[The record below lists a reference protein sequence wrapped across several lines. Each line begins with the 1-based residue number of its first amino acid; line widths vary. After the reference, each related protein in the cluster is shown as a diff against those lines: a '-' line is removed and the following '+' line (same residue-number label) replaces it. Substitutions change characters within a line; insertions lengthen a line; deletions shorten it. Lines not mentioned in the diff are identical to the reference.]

1 MKQYGLIQ
9 TVCLAAV
16 ALGVA
21 ACSQDELLTSTE
33 GVEGAAVTF
42 TATGITMPQVETRAT
57 TDGTWE
63 DTQSVGIRISGTTK
77 EYTVTPNAADPT
89 KATLSVA
96 EGSTSFY
103 WTSATETKNVEAWYP
118 YTDGQTT
125 MPNVVVQ
132 QNQSVEANYVASD
145 LLSAAQPVTYGDT
158 DLQFIHRTAK
168 ITLNL
173 SAAEEGV
180 LDNAKVMLCN
190 LSTANGNPSDIRC
203 LNTSAGGSY
212 TYQALVPPQTFA
224 ANTEFFK
231 IILGNGHVHAY
242 YPTAAVEFKEGC
254 QYLFDV
260 EVSDLRLIVTPSGE
274 MPWTSG
280 NSGTGT
286 LKRVNLS
293 DGDYYLESGSLRSYH
308 VGTEAGLR
316 AWAEHVNAGNW
327 WTNCT
332 LMNDIN
338 LTPNEDGSSNWP
350 LVGDLTTAA
359 YRYRGTFDGAGHQ
372 VDYIT
377 MKTGTEYQ
385 KNLGFICNVVDGGTV
400 KNLTIGRNSTFVA
413 SDCEGTGS
421 VVGGLF
427 EDGRIINCH
436 SYASVTGHRFI
447 GGIVGRIG
455 YVRDDKGNLV
465 AGCSFSGTISYDRG
479 SRYYDK
485 YVGGIVGYTYCS
497 QTTDNGDNILNSVHV
512 VGCYNAGSINVATE
526 ESDDGIGGLAG
537 SMTTF
542 YYGRLVYTGCY
553 STDALSSAG
562 TTGRV
567 GGLIGEVFDTAT
579 PTATIGIPSLSACYW
594 SNHSG
599 VGVGHGSSSLAE
611 SNIGFVDNN
620 NTDWATATVNMN
632 AAIKEWNA
640 THDNLCPYHYVQT
653 NGENQPPTL
662 VEGAPN

>member
-158 DLQFIHRTAK
+158 DLQFTHRTAK

-173 SAAEEGV
+173 SAAEEGI

-212 TYQALVPPQTFA
+212 TYQALVSPQTFA

-231 IILGNGHVHAY
+231 LLFADGMVDNY
-242 YPTAAVEFKEGC
+242 TPNTDLEFKGGY
-254 QYLFDV
+254 QYDFNITLVDKK
-260 EVSDLRLIVTPSGE
+260 LIVSPPNVI
-274 MPWTSG
+274 PWLSG
-280 NSGTGT
+280 NTGSGNIY
-286 LKRVNLS
+286 KYNLAN
-293 DGDYYLESGSLRSYH
+293 GDYYLSGQKSGGFRHYF
-308 VGTEAGLR
+308 VGTEAGLK
-316 AWAEHVNAGNW
+316 AWAEYVNDGNIN
-327 WTNCT
+327 TNCT
-332 LMNDIN
+332 LLKDIDLKIN
-338 LTPNEDGSSNWP
+338 SDGSNNWLP
-350 LVGDLTTAA
+350 IGDRQNPYT
-359 YRYRGTFDGAGHQ
+359 GTFDGAGHKIDNIIFKSNDLYAQ
-372 VDYIT
+372 AGLFSWSSGI
-377 MKTGTEYQ
+377 
-385 KNLGFICNVVDGGTV
+385 I
-400 KNLTIGRNSTFVA
+400 KNLTIGENSNFEVTH
-413 SDCEGTGS
+413 DYCTMGS
-421 VVGGLF
+421 IVSSMGEIDTHGQ
-427 EDGRIINCH
+427 IINCH
-436 SYASVTGHRFI
+436 SKATLKSTSLYSPI
-447 GGIVGRIG
+447 GGIVG
-455 YVRDDKGNLV
+455 V
-465 AGCSFSGTISYDRG
+465 ASTYQNYSHLLIGCSFSGNIIG
-479 SRYYDK
+479 SSSSHN
-485 YVGGIVGYTYCS
+485 VGGIVG
-497 QTTDNGDNILNSVHV
+497 QAGDNQTVDHGNDLLYSLYMI
-512 VGCYNAGSINVATE
+512 
-526 ESDDGIGGLAG
+526 
-537 SMTTF
+537 
-542 YYGRLVYTGCY
+542 GCY
-553 STDALSSAG
+553 STGKINISSDQYSSLGGIVGLSTCHG
-562 TTGRV
+562 YGRV
-567 GGLIGEVFDTAT
+567 AYLGCYSTAEGLSDSNVGNLGGLIGEKYTQKEGT
-579 PTATIGIPSLSACYW
+579 QHYLSSCYW
-594 SNHSG
+594 SNYTGNS
-599 VGVGHGSSSLAE
+599 VGLLQGSSADQ
-611 SNIGFVDNN
+611 NTAFVDGENIN
-620 NTDWATATVNMN
+620 WATATANMN
-632 AAIKEWNA
+632 AAIKEWNNEY
-640 THDNLCPYHYVQT
+640 DNLCTYHYVQT
-653 NGENQPPTL
+653 AGADQPPTL

>member
-118 YTDGQTT
+118 YTDGQST

-158 DLQFIHRTAK
+158 DLQFTHRTAK

-224 ANTEFFK
+224 AKTEFFK
-231 IILGNGHVHAY
+231 IILGNGDVHAY
-242 YPTAAVEFKEGC
+242 TPTAAVEFKEGC

-260 EVSDLRLIVTPSGE
+260 EVSDMRLIVTPSGE

-316 AWAEHVNAGNW
+316 AWAEYVEAGNANA
-327 WTNCT
+327 NCT
-332 LMNDIN
+332 LLNDIN
-338 LTPNEDGSSNWP
+338 LTKNTDGSNNWP
-350 LVGDLTTAA
+350 QIYIKYT
-359 YRYRGTFDGAGHQ
+359 GTFDGAGHQ
-372 VDYIT
+372 IDNIT
-377 MKTGTEYQ
+377 LNKKDTQYELSAFIIWSSGTI
-385 KNLGFICNVVDGGTV
+385 KNLSIGENSVFSAWQHGLASIVGRLEEGG
-400 KNLTIGRNSTFVA
+400 K
-413 SDCEGTGS
+413 
-421 VVGGLF
+421 
-427 EDGRIINCH
+427 IINCH
-436 SYASVTGHRFI
+436 SKASLYGINSWT
-447 GGIVGRIG
+447 GGIVGIVDPSVSALG
-455 YVRDDKGNLV
+455 CHIV
-465 AGCSFSGTISYDRG
+465 GCSFSGNIDMEGDR
-479 SRYYDK
+479 SSF
-485 YVGGIVGYTYCS
+485 YVGGIAGSTYCEQNGS
-497 QTTDNGDNILNSVHV
+497 VGDNHLYAMNMI
-512 VGCYNAGSINVATE
+512 GCYNIGKISVKGSYVIV
-526 ESDDGIGGLAG
+526 GGLVG
-537 SMTTF
+537 RSRIVPSG
-542 YYGRLVYTGCY
+542 YGTYIGCY
-553 STDALSSAG
+553 STEGMTSVE
-562 TTGRV
+562 GRDYV
-567 GGLIGEVFDTAT
+567 GGLMGYMWMGSA
-579 PTATIGIPSLSACYW
+579 AHYLSSCYW
-594 SNHSG
+594 SNYTG
-599 VGVGHGSSSLAE
+599 NGVGHLEEGSTDNSSM
-611 SNIGFVDNN
+611 GFVDNATIN
-620 NTDWATATVNMN
+620 WTTATTNMN

-640 THDNLCPYHYVQT
+640 KSGNMCQWHYEQK
-653 NGENQPPTL
+653 NGENEPPIL
-662 VEGAPN
+662 VDGVPN

>member
-21 ACSQDELLTSTE
+21 ACSQDELLTSNE

-77 EYTVTPNAADPT
+77 EYAVTPNSADPT

-96 EGSTSFY
+96 EGSTSFH

-145 LLSAAQPVTYGDT
+145 LLSAAQTVTYGDT
-158 DLQFIHRTAK
+158 DLQFTHRTAK
-168 ITLNL
+168 ITLNI
-173 SAAEEGV
+173 SAAEEGI

-190 LSTANGNPSDIRC
+190 LSTANGNPSSIRC

-212 TYQALVPPQTFA
+212 TYQALVSPQTFA

-231 IILGNGHVHAY
+231 LLFADGRVDNYTPNTDLEFNG
-242 YPTAAVEFKEGC
+242 GC

-316 AWAEHVNAGNW
+316 AWAEYVKEGNANA
-327 WTNCT
+327 NCT
-332 LMNDIN
+332 LLNDIS
-338 LTPNEDGSSNWP
+338 LTKNADGSNNWP
-350 LVGDLTTAA
+350 EIYNYT
-359 YRYRGTFDGAGHQ
+359 GTFDGAGHQ
-372 VDYIT
+372 IDNIT
-377 MKTGTEYQ
+377 LNKKDTQRELSGFIVRSTGTI
-385 KNLGFICNVVDGGTV
+385 KNLSIGENSVFSASGNGVGSIVSRLEEGG
-400 KNLTIGRNSTFVA
+400 K
-413 SDCEGTGS
+413 
-421 VVGGLF
+421 
-427 EDGRIINCH
+427 IINCH
-436 SYASVTGHRFI
+436 SKASLYGINSFT
-447 GGIVGRIG
+447 GGIVGIVYARVSALGCHI
-455 YVRDDKGNLV
+455 V
-465 AGCSFSGTISYDRG
+465 GCSFSGNIDMEGESN
-479 SRYYDK
+479 SF
-485 YVGGIVGYTYCS
+485 YVGGIAGSTYCEQNGS
-497 QTTDNGDNILNSVHV
+497 VGDNHLYAINMI
-512 VGCYNAGSINVATE
+512 GCYNIGKISVKGYNV
-526 ESDDGIGGLAG
+526 IVGGLVG
-537 SMTTF
+537 RSRIVPSG
-542 YYGRLVYTGCY
+542 YGTYIGCY
-553 STDALSSAG
+553 STEGMTSVEG
-562 TTGRV
+562 TDYV
-567 GGLIGEVFDTAT
+567 GGLMGYMWIGSA
-579 PTATIGIPSLSACYW
+579 AHYLSSCYW
-594 SNHSG
+594 SNFTGNG
-599 VGVGHGSSSLAE
+599 VGYLEGGSTDNSSM
-611 SNIGFVDNN
+611 GFVDNATIN
-620 NTDWATATVNMN
+620 WTTATTNMN

-640 THDNLCPYHYVQT
+640 KSGNMCQWHYEQK
-653 NGENQPPTL
+653 NGENEPPIL
-662 VEGAPN
+662 VDGVPQ

>member
-21 ACSQDELLTSTE
+21 ACSQDELSSLTGGAE
-33 GVEGAAVTF
+33 GTPVTF
-42 TATGITMPQVETRAT
+42 TATGIAMPQVETRST
-57 TDGTWE
+57 MDGTWE
-63 DTQSVGIRISGTTK
+63 ADMTVGVMIGSEVK
-77 EYTVTPNAADPT
+77 EYAVTPNADDPKT
-89 KATLSVA
+89 ATLAAAAGVEPFVWA
-96 EGSTSFY
+96 N
-103 WTSATETKNVEAWYP
+103 ATEKKSVSAWYP

-224 ANTEFFK
+224 AKTEFFK
-231 IILGNGHVHAY
+231 IILGNGDVHAY
-242 YPTAAVEFKEGC
+242 TPTAAVEFKEGC

-316 AWAEHVNAGNW
+316 AWAEYVKEGNANA
-327 WTNCT
+327 NCT

-338 LTPNEDGSSNWP
+338 LTKNTDGSNNWP
-350 LVGDLTTAA
+350 QIYNYT
-359 YRYRGTFDGAGHQ
+359 GTFDGVGHQ
-372 VDYIT
+372 IDNIT
-377 MKTGTEYQ
+377 LKIETQYEPSGFLIRSSGTI
-385 KNLGFICNVVDGGTV
+385 KNLSIGENSVFSASGNGVGSIVGRLEGGG
-400 KNLTIGRNSTFVA
+400 K
-413 SDCEGTGS
+413 
-421 VVGGLF
+421 
-427 EDGRIINCH
+427 IINCH
-436 SYASVTGHRFI
+436 SKASLYGINSWI
-447 GGIVGRIG
+447 GGIVGTVYPRVSGLGCHI
-455 YVRDDKGNLV
+455 V
-465 AGCSFSGTISYDRG
+465 GCSFSGNIDMEGDR
-479 SRYYDK
+479 SSF
-485 YVGGIVGYTYCS
+485 YVGGIAGSTYCEQNGS
-497 QTTDNGDNILNSVHV
+497 VGDNHLYAMNMI
-512 VGCYNAGSINVATE
+512 GCYNIGKISVKGSYVMV
-526 ESDDGIGGLAG
+526 GGLVG
-537 SMTTF
+537 MSRIVPSG
-542 YYGRLVYTGCY
+542 YGTYIGCY
-553 STDALSSAG
+553 STEGMTSVE
-562 TTGRV
+562 GRDYV
-567 GGLIGEVFDTAT
+567 GGLMGYMWMGSA
-579 PTATIGIPSLSACYW
+579 AHYLSSCYW
-594 SNHSG
+594 SNYTG
-599 VGVGHGSSSLAE
+599 NGVGHLEGGSTDNSSM
-611 SNIGFVDNN
+611 GFVDNATIN
-620 NTDWATATVNMN
+620 WTTATTNMN

-640 THDNLCPYHYVQT
+640 KSGNMCQWHYEQK
-653 NGENQPPTL
+653 NGENEPPIL
-662 VEGAPN
+662 VDGVPQ

>member
-21 ACSQDELLTSTE
+21 ACSQDELLTSNE

-77 EYTVTPNAADPT
+77 EYAVTPNSADPT

-103 WTSATETKNVEAWYP
+103 WTSVTETKNVEAWYP

-145 LLSAAQPVTYGDT
+145 LLSAAQTVTYGDT
-158 DLQFIHRTAK
+158 DLQFTHRTAK
-168 ITLNL
+168 ITLNI
-173 SAAEEGV
+173 SAAEEGI

-190 LSTANGNPSDIRC
+190 LSTANGNPSSIRC

-212 TYQALVPPQTFA
+212 TYQALVSPQTFA

-231 IILGNGHVHAY
+231 LLFADGRVDNYTPNTDLEFNGGY
-242 YPTAAVEFKEGC
+242 

-316 AWAEHVNAGNW
+316 AWAEYVKKGNANA
-327 WTNCT
+327 NCT
-332 LMNDIN
+332 LLNDIN
-338 LTPNEDGSSNWP
+338 LTKNADGSNNWP
-350 LVGDLTTAA
+350 EIYNYT
-359 YRYRGTFDGAGHQ
+359 GTFDGAGHQ
-372 VDYIT
+372 IDNIT
-377 MKTGTEYQ
+377 LNKKDTQRELSGFIVRSTGTI
-385 KNLGFICNVVDGGTV
+385 KNLSIGENSVFSASGNGVGSIVSRLEEGG
-400 KNLTIGRNSTFVA
+400 K
-413 SDCEGTGS
+413 
-421 VVGGLF
+421 
-427 EDGRIINCH
+427 IINCH
-436 SYASVTGHRFI
+436 SKASLYGINSYT
-447 GGIVGRIG
+447 GGIVGIVYASVSALG
-455 YVRDDKGNLV
+455 CHIV
-465 AGCSFSGTISYDRG
+465 GCSFSGNIDMEGESN
-479 SRYYDK
+479 SF
-485 YVGGIVGYTYCS
+485 YVGGIAGSTYCEQNGS
-497 QTTDNGDNILNSVHV
+497 VGDNHLYAINMI
-512 VGCYNAGSINVATE
+512 GCYNIGKISVKGYNV
-526 ESDDGIGGLAG
+526 IVGGLVG
-537 SMTTF
+537 RSRIVPSG
-542 YYGRLVYTGCY
+542 YGTYIGCY
-553 STDALSSAG
+553 STEGMTSVEG
-562 TTGRV
+562 TDFV
-567 GGLIGEVFDTAT
+567 GGLMGYMWIGSA
-579 PTATIGIPSLSACYW
+579 AHYLSSCYW
-594 SNHSG
+594 SNFTGNG
-599 VGVGHGSSSLAE
+599 VGDLVGGSTDNSSM
-611 SNIGFVDNN
+611 GFVDNATIN
-620 NTDWATATVNMN
+620 WTTATTNMN

-640 THDNLCPYHYVQT
+640 KSGNMCQWHYEQK
-653 NGENQPPTL
+653 NGENEPPIL
-662 VEGAPN
+662 VDGVPQ

>member
-21 ACSQDELLTSTE
+21 ACSQDELLTSNE

-77 EYTVTPNAADPT
+77 EYAVTPNSADPT

-145 LLSAAQPVTYGDT
+145 LLSAAQTVTYGDT
-158 DLQFIHRTAK
+158 DLQFTHRTAK
-168 ITLNL
+168 ITLNI
-173 SAAEEGV
+173 SAAEEGI

-190 LSTANGNPSDIRC
+190 LSTANGNPSSIRC

-212 TYQALVPPQTFA
+212 TYQALVSPQTFA

-231 IILGNGHVHAY
+231 LLFADGRVDNYTPNTDLEFNG
-242 YPTAAVEFKEGC
+242 GC

-316 AWAEHVNAGNW
+316 AWAEYVKEGNANA
-327 WTNCT
+327 NCT
-332 LMNDIN
+332 LLNDIN
-338 LTPNEDGSSNWP
+338 LTKNADGSNNWP
-350 LVGDLTTAA
+350 EIYNYT
-359 YRYRGTFDGAGHQ
+359 GTFDGAGHQ
-372 VDYIT
+372 IDNIT
-377 MKTGTEYQ
+377 LNKKDTQRELSGFIVRSTGTI
-385 KNLGFICNVVDGGTV
+385 KNLSIGENSVFSASGNGVGSIVSRLEEGG
-400 KNLTIGRNSTFVA
+400 K
-413 SDCEGTGS
+413 
-421 VVGGLF
+421 
-427 EDGRIINCH
+427 IINCH
-436 SYASVTGHRFI
+436 SKASLYGINSFT
-447 GGIVGRIG
+447 GGIVGIVYARVSALGCHI
-455 YVRDDKGNLV
+455 V
-465 AGCSFSGTISYDRG
+465 GCSFSGNIDMEGESN
-479 SRYYDK
+479 SF
-485 YVGGIVGYTYCS
+485 YVGGIAGSTYCEQNGS
-497 QTTDNGDNILNSVHV
+497 VGDNHLYAINMI
-512 VGCYNAGSINVATE
+512 GCYNIGKISVKGYNV
-526 ESDDGIGGLAG
+526 IVGGLVG
-537 SMTTF
+537 RSRIVPSG
-542 YYGRLVYTGCY
+542 YGTYIGCY
-553 STDALSSAG
+553 STEGMTSVEG
-562 TTGRV
+562 TDFV
-567 GGLIGEVFDTAT
+567 GGLMGYMWIGSA
-579 PTATIGIPSLSACYW
+579 AHYLSSCYW
-594 SNHSG
+594 SNFTGNG
-599 VGVGHGSSSLAE
+599 VGDLVGGSTDNSSM
-611 SNIGFVDNN
+611 GFVDNATIN
-620 NTDWATATVNMN
+620 WTTATTNMN

-640 THDNLCPYHYVQT
+640 KSGNMCQWHYEQK
-653 NGENQPPTL
+653 NGENEPPIL
-662 VEGAPN
+662 VDGVPQ

>member
-21 ACSQDELLTSTE
+21 ACSQDELLTSNE

-158 DLQFIHRTAK
+158 DLQFTHRTAK

-173 SAAEEGV
+173 SAAEEGI

-190 LSTANGNPSDIRC
+190 LSTANGNPSNIRC

-316 AWAEHVNAGNW
+316 AWAEYVKAGNANA
-327 WTNCT
+327 NCT
-332 LMNDIN
+332 LLNDIN
-338 LTPNEDGSSNWP
+338 LTKNADGSNNWP
-350 LVGDLTTAA
+350 EIYNYT
-359 YRYRGTFDGAGHQ
+359 GTFDGAGHQ
-372 VDYIT
+372 IDNIT
-377 MKTGTEYQ
+377 LNKKETQYERSGFITISAGTI
-385 KNLGFICNVVDGGTV
+385 KNLSIGENSVFSASGNSVGSIVSRLEGGG
-400 KNLTIGRNSTFVA
+400 K
-413 SDCEGTGS
+413 
-421 VVGGLF
+421 
-427 EDGRIINCH
+427 IINCH
-436 SYASVTGHRFI
+436 SKASLYGINSYT
-447 GGIVGRIG
+447 GGIVGNVYARVSGLGCHI
-455 YVRDDKGNLV
+455 V
-465 AGCSFSGTISYDRG
+465 GCSFSGIIDMEGRSN
-479 SRYYDK
+479 SFSAA
-485 YVGGIVGYTYCS
+485 GIAGNTYCEQNGS
-497 QTTDNGDNILNSVHV
+497 VGDNHLYAINMI
-512 VGCYNAGSINVATE
+512 GCYNTGKISARGSYVCV
-526 ESDDGIGGLAG
+526 GGLVG
-537 SMTTF
+537 MSRIVPSG
-542 YYGRLVYTGCY
+542 YGTYIGCY
-553 STDALSSAG
+553 STEGMTSVEAIYN
-562 TTGRV
+562 V
-567 GGLIGEVFDTAT
+567 GGLMGYMWIGSA
-579 PTATIGIPSLSACYW
+579 AHYLSSCYW
-594 SNHSG
+594 SNYTG
-599 VGVGHGSSSLAE
+599 NGVGHLEGGSTDNSSM
-611 SNIGFVDNN
+611 GFVDNATIN
-620 NTDWATATVNMN
+620 WTTATTNMN

-640 THDNLCPYHYVQT
+640 KSGNMCQWHYEQK
-653 NGENQPPTL
+653 NGENEPPIL
-662 VEGAPN
+662 VDGVPQ

>member
-89 KATLSVA
+89 KATLAVA

-118 YTDGQTT
+118 YTDGQST

-158 DLQFIHRTAK
+158 DLQFTHRTAK

-212 TYQALVPPQTFA
+212 TYQALVSPQTFA
-224 ANTEFFK
+224 AKTEFFK
-231 IILGNGHVHAY
+231 IILGNGDVHAY

-286 LKRVNLS
+286 LKRINLS

-316 AWAEHVNAGNW
+316 AWAEYVNAGNW
-327 WTNCT
+327 STNCT

-338 LTPNEDGSSNWP
+338 LTKNTDGSNNWP
-350 LVGDLTTAA
+350 QIATGTNIYT
-359 YRYRGTFDGAGHQ
+359 GTFDGVGHQ
-372 VDYIT
+372 IDNIT
-377 MKTGTEYQ
+377 LKIDTQYELSGFIIRSTGTI
-385 KNLGFICNVVDGGTV
+385 KNLSIGENSVFSASGNGVGSIVSRLEGGG
-400 KNLTIGRNSTFVA
+400 K
-413 SDCEGTGS
+413 
-421 VVGGLF
+421 
-427 EDGRIINCH
+427 IINCH
-436 SYASVTGHRFI
+436 SKASLSGINSPI
-447 GGIVGRIG
+447 GGIVGIVYPRVSGLGCHI
-455 YVRDDKGNLV
+455 V
-465 AGCSFSGTISYDRG
+465 GCSFSGNIDMEGES
-479 SRYYDK
+479 SSF
-485 YVGGIVGYTYCS
+485 YVGGIAGSTYCEQNGS
-497 QTTDNGDNILNSVHV
+497 VGDNHLYAMNMI
-512 VGCYNAGSINVATE
+512 GCYNIGKISVKGYNV
-526 ESDDGIGGLAG
+526 IVGGLVG
-537 SMTTF
+537 RSRIVPSG
-542 YYGRLVYTGCY
+542 YGTYIGCY
-553 STDALSSAG
+553 STEGMTSVVG
-562 TTGRV
+562 TNYV
-567 GGLIGEVFDTAT
+567 GGLMGYMWIGSA
-579 PTATIGIPSLSACYW
+579 AHYLSSCYW
-594 SNHSG
+594 SNYTG
-599 VGVGHGSSSLAE
+599 NGVGHLEGGSTDNSSM
-611 SNIGFVDNN
+611 GFVDNATIN
-620 NTDWATATVNMN
+620 WTTATTNMN

-640 THDNLCPYHYVQT
+640 KSGNMCQWHYEQT
-653 NGENQPPTL
+653 NGENEPPIL
-662 VEGAPN
+662 VDGVPQ

>member
-21 ACSQDELLTSTE
+21 ACSQDELLTSNE

-77 EYTVTPNAADPT
+77 EYAVTPNSADPT

-145 LLSAAQPVTYGDT
+145 LLSAAQTVTYGDT
-158 DLQFIHRTAK
+158 DLQFTHRTAK
-168 ITLNL
+168 ITLNI
-173 SAAEEGV
+173 SAAEEGI

-190 LSTANGNPSDIRC
+190 LSTANGNPSSIRC

-212 TYQALVPPQTFA
+212 TYQALVSPQTFA

-231 IILGNGHVHAY
+231 LLFADGRVDNYTPNTDLEFNG
-242 YPTAAVEFKEGC
+242 GC

-316 AWAEHVNAGNW
+316 AWAEYVKEGNANA
-327 WTNCT
+327 NCT
-332 LMNDIN
+332 LLNDIN
-338 LTPNEDGSSNWP
+338 LTKNADGSNNWP
-350 LVGDLTTAA
+350 EIYNYT
-359 YRYRGTFDGAGHQ
+359 GTFDGAGHQ
-372 VDYIT
+372 IDNIT
-377 MKTGTEYQ
+377 LNKKDTQRELSGFIVRSTGTI
-385 KNLGFICNVVDGGTV
+385 KNLSIGENSVFSASGNGVGSIVSRLEEGG
-400 KNLTIGRNSTFVA
+400 K
-413 SDCEGTGS
+413 
-421 VVGGLF
+421 
-427 EDGRIINCH
+427 IINCH
-436 SYASVTGHRFI
+436 SKASLYGINSFT
-447 GGIVGRIG
+447 GGIVGIVYARVSALGCHI
-455 YVRDDKGNLV
+455 V
-465 AGCSFSGTISYDRG
+465 GCSFSGNIDMEGESN
-479 SRYYDK
+479 SF
-485 YVGGIVGYTYCS
+485 YVGGIAGSTYCEQNGS
-497 QTTDNGDNILNSVHV
+497 VGDNHLYAINMI
-512 VGCYNAGSINVATE
+512 GCYNIGKISVKGYNV
-526 ESDDGIGGLAG
+526 IVGGLVG
-537 SMTTF
+537 RSRIVPSG
-542 YYGRLVYTGCY
+542 YGTYIGCY
-553 STDALSSAG
+553 STEGMTSVEG
-562 TTGRV
+562 TDFV
-567 GGLIGEVFDTAT
+567 GGLMGYMWIGSA
-579 PTATIGIPSLSACYW
+579 AHYLSSCYW
-594 SNHSG
+594 SNYTGNG
-599 VGVGHGSSSLAE
+599 VGYLEGGSTDNSSM
-611 SNIGFVDNN
+611 GFVDNAAIN
-620 NTDWATATVNMN
+620 WTTATTNMN

-640 THDNLCPYHYVQT
+640 KSGNMCQWHYEQK
-653 NGENQPPTL
+653 NGENEPPIL
-662 VEGAPN
+662 VDGVPQ